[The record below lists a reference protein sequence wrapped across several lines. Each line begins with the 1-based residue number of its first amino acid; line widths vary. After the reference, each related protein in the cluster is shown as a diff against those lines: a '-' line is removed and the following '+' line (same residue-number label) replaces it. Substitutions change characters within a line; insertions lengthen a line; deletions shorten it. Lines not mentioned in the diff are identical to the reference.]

1 MSNLKNQAD
10 IWDVALKD
18 GRTPLSTAAD
28 RAAWSKHDKQIY
40 CWPVPLHEMKTVEFL
55 LKHGARV
62 NAKDTVRGA
71 TAMHYAAKN
80 GDIKTAQVLL
90 KYGANLDATSLAGET
105 PLFWAARFNKLSFVV
120 WLLNRNVNT
129 KVQNCTGRRADQVAD
144 DEEMATLIEKHQG
157 KR

>member
-1 MSNLKNQAD
+1 MTHQKNQANF
-10 IWDVALKD
+10 WEARLQD
-18 GRTPLSTAAD
+18 GRTQLITAVD
-28 RAAWSKHDKQIY
+28 RAMWSNHDKQLH
-40 CWPVPLHEMKTVEFL
+40 CWPVPLQEMKTVEFL

-62 NAKDTVRGA
+62 NAKDTTRGA

-129 KVQNCTGRRADQVAD
+129 KVHNATGRRADQVAD